1 MEVEQTERDPL
12 IKHPVNTS
20 EDSDITN
27 KNENE
32 NNDFSFSKISR
43 QKKILLA
50 SMAMVNFFS
59 VTCFSLL
66 APFFPAEVYFFLIYK
81 LYIYTGIYI
90 IYITTFCMC
99 KCIIRNIL
107 E

>member
-66 APFFPAEVYFFLIYK
+66 APFFPAEVYI
-81 LYIYTGIYI
+81 YIYN
-90 IYITTFCMC
+90 
-99 KCIIRNIL
+99 NIL
-107 E
+107 YV